1 MMFATPLRSP
11 ENYTGILFS
20 EPLTGRGAQ
29 SAALKE
35 ERVGVSLPSKE
46 VSSSISNLQL
56 TIVGGSSPLSTEYQ
70 KFASVLIACLTS
82 MPGALSMGAEG
93 LALETT
99 KRHALRTY
107 LNDFTS
113 RLQPISYE
121 IFDYIRVPPRRRF
134 TVSLDLNFRGRRA
147 ALPID
152 DAE

>member
-82 MPGALSMGAEG
+82 MPGAFAMGAEG

-99 KRHALRTY
+99 K
-107 LNDFTS
+107 
-113 RLQPISYE
+113 
-121 IFDYIRVPPRRRF
+121 
-134 TVSLDLNFRGRRA
+134 
-147 ALPID
+147 
-152 DAE
+152 